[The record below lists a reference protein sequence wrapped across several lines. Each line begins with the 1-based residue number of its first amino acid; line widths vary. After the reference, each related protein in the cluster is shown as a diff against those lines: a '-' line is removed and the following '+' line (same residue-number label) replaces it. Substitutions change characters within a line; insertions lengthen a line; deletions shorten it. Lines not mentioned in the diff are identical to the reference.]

1 MTLMWPDAVLRP
13 QNVAF
18 DLAPR
23 TLAGPSSVSGFT
35 QVVAS
40 DAGIWK
46 AKFGSVVINRRQHV
60 LAFRAIDALLEGRM
74 TPILVPLCR
83 GYQPV
88 PVGAVDAGLYS
99 QVPHS
104 DDAFFDD
111 GSGYVSTVIEVTAS
125 ADAAARAVSVPVDIG
140 YAGEIE
146 PGQHF
151 SIGERLYRI
160 RGITFASPTSATLS
174 FRPPLREAV
183 TAGDRLEFDNPV
195 CRMRLASD
203 DAMNLELQLRRFGSP
218 SVEFIEDL

>member
-46 AKFGSVVINRRQHV
+46 AKFGGIIVNRRQRV

-88 PVGAVDAGLYS
+88 PAGAVDAGLY
-99 QVPHS
+99 QEVPHS

-111 GSGYVSTVIEVTAS
+111 DTGYVGTVNDVTAS
-125 ADAAARAVSVPVDIG
+125 AGAPARAVSIPVEIG

-151 SIGERLYRI
+151 SIGERLYRV
-160 RGITFASPTSATLS
+160 RGIVVAGPTAATIT

-183 TAGDRLEFDNPV
+183 ASGDRLEFDNPI
-195 CRMRLASD
+195 CRMRLATD

-218 SVEFIEDL
+218 TVEFIEDL